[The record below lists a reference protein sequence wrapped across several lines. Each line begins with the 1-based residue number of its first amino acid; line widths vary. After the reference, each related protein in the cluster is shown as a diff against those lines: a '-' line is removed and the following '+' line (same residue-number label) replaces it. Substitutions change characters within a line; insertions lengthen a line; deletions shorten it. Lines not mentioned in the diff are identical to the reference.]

1 MSNTVKKLI
10 AFALTACLTL
20 AAAPTANAAEAE
32 APAPAYFDLPVT
44 VDTIRVG
51 LNFGSSAL
59 YEAKLLNS
67 VGSGYLFG
75 YFDYSRQFH

>member
-51 LNFGSSAL
+51 LNFGSSA
-59 YEAKLLNS
+59 
-67 VGSGYLFG
+67 
-75 YFDYSRQFH
+75 